1 MLSCQKNVTAAGAEP
16 EAASATIKPEGAV
29 GGKTDAE
36 HRRYLEALR
45 DAVAARI
52 KSGISLNEMQKD
64 IEFPEHAHRFMYEVW
79 RAEKIAGMYRMLRG
93 AEGPAS

>member
-1 MLSCQKNVTAAGAEP
+1 MVTAAGADS

-36 HRRYLEALR
+36 RRRHLEALR
-45 DAVAARI
+45 DVVAARI
-52 KSGISLNEMQKD
+52 KSGISPNEMQKD
-64 IEFPEHAHRFMYEVW
+64 FEFPDPAHRFMYEVW
-79 RAEKIAGMYRMLRG
+79 RAEKIAGMYRMVCG